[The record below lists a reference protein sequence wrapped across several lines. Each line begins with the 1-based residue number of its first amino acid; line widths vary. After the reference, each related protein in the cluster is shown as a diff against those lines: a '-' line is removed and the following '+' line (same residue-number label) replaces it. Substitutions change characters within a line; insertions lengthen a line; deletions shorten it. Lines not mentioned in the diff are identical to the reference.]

1 MHIDFNK
8 LKKLPANAALFAYM
22 HLWKYPRV
30 ERHQQGVV
38 DEISAR
44 GHANVVIFAM
54 SVAMWRYQHL
64 YEALKKDKRFT
75 VTVIISPAKDYEYNQ
90 QLEDVTRLRTFF
102 NQHGV
107 EYVDFDIEGGS
118 DPIDVRKVYSPDI
131 IFYPQ
136 PYENLLCKQHD
147 CRRFYDKL
155 LCYYPYAFL
164 TGKGKLSYNYH
175 FHNLAWRLYNP
186 LEAHLEEAKTTAWNK
201 GRNIRIVG
209 YPNADDYMKETFTNV
224 WKPINDGKQRKRII
238 WAPHFTIAESFGQ
251 IPRANFLW
259 VASIMTEIA
268 QRYKDQL
275 QIALKP
281 HPRLL
286 TELYRHPD
294 WGKEKADEFYNLWAN
309 MENTQL
315 ETGEFVNLFM
325 TSDAMIHDSGS
336 FTVEYH
342 YSLKPVMFLSRDIN
356 YFKQGQTEQSC
367 KSIDAH
373 YIGSNKQE
381 ILDFIDNVVLGNND
395 PMLPIREKFKNDY
408 LTPPNGKTV
417 AENTMDDLLKSL
429 KLV

>member
-1 MHIDFNK
+1 MGINIDKIRTFVDK
-8 LKKLPANAALFAYM
+8 VQTFAYM
-22 HLWKYPRV
+22 RLWKYPIA
-30 ERHQQGVV
+30 EKHQNCLVN
-38 DEISAR
+38 EIAGR
-44 GHANVVIFAM
+44 GHVNVVIFAM

-64 YEALKKDKRFT
+64 YEVMKRDRRFT
-75 VTVIISPAKDYEYNQ
+75 VNVVISPAKDYEYKQ
-90 QLEDVTRLRTFF
+90 KLEDVTKLRNYFKNHNVDF
-102 NQHGV
+102 
-107 EYVDFDIEGGS
+107 VDFDIEGNTE
-118 DPIDVRKVYSPDI
+118 PIDIRSQFNPDI

-136 PYENLLCKQHD
+136 PYEHLLCKEHD
-147 CRRFYDKL
+147 CVNFYDLL

-164 TGKGKLSYNYH
+164 TGKGKLSYDFH

-186 LEAHLEEAKTTAWNK
+186 LQAHLDEARKTAWNK

-209 YPNADDYMKETFTNV
+209 YPNADDYMKPSFTDV
-224 WKPINDGKQRKRII
+224 WKPINDGKTRKRII

-259 VASIMTEIA
+259 VASFMTELA
-268 QRYKDQL
+268 REYKDEI

-294 WGKEKADEFYNLWAN
+294 WGKTKANEFYELWAN

-315 ETGEFVNLFM
+315 ETGDFVDLFM

-342 YSLKPVMFLSRDIN
+342 YSLKPVMFISRDIN

-373 YIGSNKQE
+373 YIGSNEDEIKQFVKE
-381 ILDFIDNVVLGNND
+381 VVLGGCD
-395 PMLPIREKFKNDY
+395 PMYSIRERFKNDY
-408 LTPPNGKTV
+408 LLPPNGKTV
-417 AENTMDDLLKSL
+417 AENTMDDLIKSL
-429 KLV
+429 SL